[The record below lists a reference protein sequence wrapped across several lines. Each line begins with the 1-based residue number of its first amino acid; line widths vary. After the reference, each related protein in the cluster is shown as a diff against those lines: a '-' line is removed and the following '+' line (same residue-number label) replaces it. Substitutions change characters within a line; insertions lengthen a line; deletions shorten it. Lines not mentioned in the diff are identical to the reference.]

1 MEINTMTKE
10 KQVKAQFNKSARV
23 ISDYANDLYFEQPR
37 DGLIK
42 QELITYENVEQGVKR
57 TTVQRVFTTTSDY
70 NDHTTISILPNN
82 I

>member
-1 MEINTMTKE
+1 MTKE
-10 KQVKAQFNKSARV
+10 KQVKAQFNKSGRV

>member
-57 TTVQRVFTTTSDY
+57 TTVQRVFTTTSAY
-70 NDHTTISILPNN
+70 NDHTPISILPNN

>member
-1 MEINTMTKE
+1 MTKE

-57 TTVQRVFTTTSDY
+57 TTV
-70 NDHTTISILPNN
+70 
-82 I
+82 

>member
-1 MEINTMTKE
+1 MTKE

>member
-1 MEINTMTKE
+1 MHKE
-10 KQVKAQFNKSARV
+10 KQVRAQFNKSARV

-42 QELITYENVEQGVKR
+42 QELITYENLSHGVKR
-57 TTVQRVFTTTSDY
+57 TTVERIFTTNGDY
-70 NDHTTISILPNN
+70 NDHTTISILPNS